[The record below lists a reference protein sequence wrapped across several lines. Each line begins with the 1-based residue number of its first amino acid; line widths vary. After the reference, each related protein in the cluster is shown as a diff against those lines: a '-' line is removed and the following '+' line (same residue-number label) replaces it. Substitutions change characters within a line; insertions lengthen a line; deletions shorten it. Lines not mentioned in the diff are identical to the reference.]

1 MNKNFLIIIFS
12 LFIISIIMIIITN
25 KERFTNVKQFTN
37 VKKNTNQC
45 NTCSQK
51 RVSPP
56 EQFTNFLKDVK
67 EYNTKPDDNSMLVD
81 VPADFFSHA
90 REEIIIPEPNKDN
103 NFPLSKELD
112 VVDPVVTH
120 PAVLPNQA
128 FKDNLFVRD
137 AGVNRAMERLN
148 KNTTENYKDAAN
160 SHSTFMVPK
169 DSKDL
174 ISYKN
179 YDEIPKEERDKMYLA
194 DIHDMMT
201 GKVNENINKDEL
213 GRIMG
218 KPIVY
223 EDVKDMYKPVFV
235 SIDPDQT
242 GEMFKN
248 IEYKFSGYT
257 DLPFG
262 SMI

>member
-1 MNKNFLIIIFS
+1 MNKNFLIIIFT
-12 LFIISIIMIIITN
+12 LFIIVIIIILYN
-25 KERFTNVKQFTN
+25 CKNNFTNIEHKI
-37 VKKNTNQC
+37 K
-45 NTCSQK
+45 
-51 RVSPP
+51 P
-56 EQFTNFLKDVK
+56 ETFDNAPINMLKDVK
-67 EYNTKPDDNSMLVD
+67 EFNTKPDNNSMLVD
-81 VPADFFSHA
+81 VPSDFYSHA
-90 REEIIIPEPNKDN
+90 KEEIIIPEINKDN

-137 AGVNRAMERLN
+137 PGVNRAMERLS
-148 KNTTENYKDAAN
+148 KNTSTNYIDAAN

-174 ISYKN
+174 ITYMQ
-179 YDEIPKEERDKMYLA
+179 YEDIPKEKRDNMFLA
-194 DIHDMMT
+194 DIHDAMT

-213 GRIMG
+213 DRIMG

-223 EDVKDMYKPVFV
+223 DDVKDMYKPVFV
-235 SIDPDQT
+235 SVDPDQT
-242 GEMFKN
+242 SEMFKN
-248 IEYKFSGYT
+248 IQYKFSGYN

>member
-1 MNKNFLIIIFS
+1 MNKNFLVIIFT
-12 LFIISIIMIIITN
+12 LFIIVIIILLYN
-25 KERFTNVKQFTN
+25 CKNNFTNIEHKIN
-37 VKKNTNQC
+37 
-45 NTCSQK
+45 
-51 RVSPP
+51 P
-56 EQFTNFLKDVK
+56 ETFENAPVNMLKDVK
-67 EYNTKPDDNSMLVD
+67 EFNTKPDNNSMLVD
-81 VPADFFSHA
+81 VPSDFFSRA
-90 REEIIIPEPNKDN
+90 KEEIIVPEINKDN

-112 VVDPVVTH
+112 VADPVVTH

-128 FKDNLFVRD
+128 FKDNLFIRD
-137 AGVNRAMERLN
+137 PGVNKALERLS
-148 KNTTENYKDAAN
+148 KNTSTNYIDAAN

-174 ISYKN
+174 ITYMQ
-179 YDEIPKEERDKMYLA
+179 YEDIPKEKRDNMFLA
-194 DIHDMMT
+194 DIHDAMT

-213 GRIMG
+213 NRIMG

-223 EDVKDMYKPVFV
+223 DDIKDMYKPVFV

-242 GEMFKN
+242 SEMFKN
-248 IEYKFSGYT
+248 IQYKFSGYT

>member
-1 MNKNFLIIIFS
+1 MLYNCNNNFSNMENKI
-12 LFIISIIMIIITN
+12 
-25 KERFTNVKQFTN
+25 KQETFEN
-37 VKKNTNQC
+37 APINM
-45 NTCSQK
+45 
-51 RVSPP
+51 
-56 EQFTNFLKDVK
+56 LKDVK
-67 EYNTKPDDNSMLVD
+67 EFNTKPDDNSMLVD
-81 VPADFFSHA
+81 VPSDFYSHA
-90 REEIIIPEPNKDN
+90 KEEIIIPEINKDN
-103 NFPLSKELD
+103 NFPLSKELE
-112 VVDPVVTH
+112 VVDPIVTH

-137 AGVNRAMERLN
+137 AGVNRAMERLS
-148 KNTTENYKDAAN
+148 KNTSTAYVDAAN

-174 ISYKN
+174 VTYTQ
-179 YDEIPKEERDKMYLA
+179 YEDIPKEKRDNMFLA
-194 DIHDMMT
+194 DIHDMMV
-201 GKVNENINKDEL
+201 GKIDEKINKDEL
-213 GRIMG
+213 DRIMG

-242 GEMFKN
+242 SEMFKN
-248 IEYKFSGYT
+248 IQYKFSGYN

>member
-1 MNKNFLIIIFS
+1 M
-12 LFIISIIMIIITN
+12 
-25 KERFTNVKQFTN
+25 
-37 VKKNTNQC
+37 
-45 NTCSQK
+45 
-51 RVSPP
+51 
-56 EQFTNFLKDVK
+56 LKDVK
-67 EYNTKPDDNSMLVD
+67 EFNTKPDNNSMLVNI
-81 VPADFFSHA
+81 PSDFYSHA
-90 REEIIIPEPNKDN
+90 KEEIIIPEINKDN

-137 AGVNRAMERLN
+137 PGVNRAMERLS
-148 KNTTENYKDAAN
+148 KNTSTNYIDAAN

-174 ISYKN
+174 ITYMQ
-179 YDEIPKEERDKMYLA
+179 YEDIPKEKRDNMFLA
-194 DIHDMMT
+194 DIHDAMT
-201 GKVNENINKDEL
+201 GKVNENINKNEL
-213 GRIMG
+213 DRIMG

-235 SIDPDQT
+235 SVDPDQT
-242 GEMFKN
+242 SEMFKN
-248 IEYKFSGYT
+248 IQYKFSGYT

>member
-1 MNKNFLIIIFS
+1 
-12 LFIISIIMIIITN
+12 
-25 KERFTNVKQFTN
+25 
-37 VKKNTNQC
+37 
-45 NTCSQK
+45 
-51 RVSPP
+51 
-56 EQFTNFLKDVK
+56 
-67 EYNTKPDDNSMLVD
+67 MLVD
-81 VPADFFSHA
+81 VPADFYSHA
-90 REEIIIPEPNKDN
+90 KEDLMVPEINKDN
-103 NFPLSKELD
+103 NFPLSKELE

-137 AGVNRAMERLN
+137 EGVNREMEQLS
-148 KNTTENYKDAAN
+148 KNTSTNYIDAAN

-174 ISYKN
+174 VTYTN
-179 YDEIPKEERDKMYLA
+179 YEDIPKEQRDKMYLA

-201 GKVNENINKDEL
+201 GKINENINKDEL
-213 GRIMG
+213 ERIMG

-235 SIDPDQT
+235 SVDPDQT

-248 IEYKFSGYT
+248 IQYKFSGYN

-262 SMI
+262 SLI

>member
-1 MNKNFLIIIFS
+1 MNKNFLIIIFT
-12 LFIISIIMIIITN
+12 LFIIVIIIMLYNCN
-25 KERFTNVKQFTN
+25 KSQTGLFSNN
-37 VKKNTNQC
+37 IKKETFENAPINM
-45 NTCSQK
+45 
-51 RVSPP
+51 
-56 EQFTNFLKDVK
+56 LKDVK
-67 EYNTKPDDNSMLVD
+67 EFNTKPDDNSMLVD
-81 VPADFFSHA
+81 VPSDFFSRA
-90 REEIIIPEPNKDN
+90 KEEIIVPPENKDN

-137 AGVNRAMERLN
+137 EGINRAMERLS
-148 KNTTENYKDAAN
+148 KNTSTNYIDAAN

-174 ISYKN
+174 ITYTQ
-179 YDEIPKEERDKMYLA
+179 YEDIPKEKRDNMYLA
-194 DIHDMMT
+194 DIHDAMT

-213 GRIMG
+213 DRIMG

-223 EDVKDMYKPVFV
+223 DDVKDMYKPVFV
-235 SIDPDQT
+235 SVDPDQT
-242 GEMFKN
+242 SEMFKN
-248 IEYKFSGYT
+248 IQYKFSGYT

>member
-1 MNKNFLIIIFS
+1 MENKI
-12 LFIISIIMIIITN
+12 
-25 KERFTNVKQFTN
+25 KQETFEN
-37 VKKNTNQC
+37 APINM
-45 NTCSQK
+45 
-51 RVSPP
+51 
-56 EQFTNFLKDVK
+56 LKDVK
-67 EYNTKPDDNSMLVD
+67 EFNTKPDNNSMLVD
-81 VPADFFSHA
+81 VPSDFYSHA
-90 REEIIIPEPNKDN
+90 KEEIIIPEINKDN
-103 NFPLSKELD
+103 NFPLSKELE

-137 AGVNRAMERLN
+137 AGVNRAIDILS
-148 KNTTENYKDAAN
+148 KNTSTAYVDAAN

-174 ISYKN
+174 VTYTQ
-179 YDEIPKEERDKMYLA
+179 YEDIPKEKRDNMFLA
-194 DIHDMMT
+194 DIHDMMV
-201 GKVNENINKDEL
+201 GKIDENINKEEL
-213 GRIMG
+213 DRIMG

-235 SIDPDQT
+235 SVDPDQT
-242 GEMFKN
+242 SEMFKN
-248 IEYKFSGYT
+248 IQYKFSGYN

>member
-1 MNKNFLIIIFS
+1 MLYNCNNTFSNTENKFKSETFENAP
-12 LFIISIIMIIITN
+12 ISM
-25 KERFTNVKQFTN
+25 
-37 VKKNTNQC
+37 
-45 NTCSQK
+45 
-51 RVSPP
+51 
-56 EQFTNFLKDVK
+56 LKDVK
-67 EYNTKPDDNSMLVD
+67 EFNTKPDDNSMLVD
-81 VPADFFSHA
+81 VPSDFFSRA
-90 REEIIIPEPNKDN
+90 REEIIVPADNKDN

-120 PAVLPNQA
+120 PVVLPNQA

-137 AGVNRAMERLN
+137 PGVNRAMERLS
-148 KNTTENYKDAAN
+148 KNTSTSYLDAAN

-169 DSKDL
+169 DSKEL
-174 ISYKN
+174 ITYMQ
-179 YDEIPKEERDKMYLA
+179 YEDIPKEQRDNMYLA
-194 DIHDMMT
+194 DIHDAMT

-213 GRIMG
+213 NRIMG

-223 EDVKDMYKPVFV
+223 EDVKNMYNPVFV

-248 IEYKFSGYT
+248 IQYKFSGYN

>member
-1 MNKNFLIIIFS
+1 MNKNFLIIVFS
-12 LFIISIIMIIITN
+12 LFIISIIIIIIKKTD
-25 KERFTNVKQFTN
+25 RFTNN
-37 VKKNTNQC
+37 VKDLGKYE
-45 NTCSQK
+45 
-51 RVSPP
+51 SPKV
-56 EQFTNFLKDVK
+56 EQFTNDIAVNQLNEVK

-81 VPADFFSHA
+81 VPPGFFSRA
-90 REEIIIPEPNKDN
+90 REEIIIPASDKNN

-112 VVDPVVTH
+112 VVDPVVTN

-137 AGVNRAMERLN
+137 AGVNRAMERLS

-160 SHSTFMVPK
+160 SHSTFVVPK

-179 YDEIPKEERDKMYLA
+179 YEDIPKEQRDKMFLA

-201 GKVNENINKDEL
+201 GKVNENINKEEL
-213 GRIMG
+213 DRIMG

-235 SIDPDQT
+235 SVDPDQT

-248 IEYKFSGYT
+248 IEYKFSGYN

-262 SMI
+262 SLI

>member
-1 MNKNFLIIIFS
+1 MLYNCNNNFSNTENKIKAESFS
-12 LFIISIIMIIITN
+12 NAPINI
-25 KERFTNVKQFTN
+25 
-37 VKKNTNQC
+37 
-45 NTCSQK
+45 
-51 RVSPP
+51 
-56 EQFTNFLKDVK
+56 LKDVK
-67 EYNTKPDDNSMLVD
+67 EFNTKPDNNSMLVD
-81 VPADFFSHA
+81 VPSDFYSHA
-90 REEIIIPEPNKDN
+90 KEEIIVPEINKDN

-137 AGVNRAMERLN
+137 SGVNQAMERLS
-148 KNTTENYKDAAN
+148 KNTSTAYVDAAN

-174 ISYKN
+174 VTYTQ
-179 YDEIPKEERDKMYLA
+179 YEDIPKEQRDNMFLA
-194 DIHDMMT
+194 DIHDAMT
-201 GKVNENINKDEL
+201 GKVNENINKDEMD
-213 GRIMG
+213 RIMG

-223 EDVKDMYKPVFV
+223 EDVKNMYNPVFV
-235 SIDPDQT
+235 SVDPDQT
-242 GEMFKN
+242 SEMFKN
-248 IEYKFSGYT
+248 IQYKFSGYN

>member
-1 MNKNFLIIIFS
+1 MLYNCNNNFSNMENKI
-12 LFIISIIMIIITN
+12 
-25 KERFTNVKQFTN
+25 KQETFEN
-37 VKKNTNQC
+37 APINM
-45 NTCSQK
+45 
-51 RVSPP
+51 
-56 EQFTNFLKDVK
+56 LKDVK
-67 EYNTKPDDNSMLVD
+67 EFNTKPDNNSMLVD
-81 VPADFFSHA
+81 VPSDFYSHA
-90 REEIIIPEPNKDN
+90 KEEIIIPEINKDN
-103 NFPLSKELD
+103 NFPLSKELE

-137 AGVNRAMERLN
+137 AGVNRAIDILS
-148 KNTTENYKDAAN
+148 KNTSTAYVDAAN

-174 ISYKN
+174 VTYTQ
-179 YDEIPKEERDKMYLA
+179 YEDIPKEKRDNMFLA
-194 DIHDMMT
+194 DIHDMMV
-201 GKVNENINKDEL
+201 GKIDENINKEEL
-213 GRIMG
+213 DRIMG

-235 SIDPDQT
+235 SVDPDQT
-242 GEMFKN
+242 SEMFKN
-248 IEYKFSGYT
+248 IQYKFSGYN

>member
-1 MNKNFLIIIFS
+1 MNKNFLIIIFT
-12 LFIISIIMIIITN
+12 LFIIVIIIMLYNCKDNFSNTEN
-25 KERFTNVKQFTN
+25 KIK
-37 VKKNTNQC
+37 
-45 NTCSQK
+45 
-51 RVSPP
+51 P
-56 EQFTNFLKDVK
+56 ETFDNAPINMLKDVK
-67 EYNTKPDDNSMLVD
+67 EFNTKPDNNSMLVN
-81 VPADFFSHA
+81 VPSDFYSHA
-90 REEIIIPEPNKDN
+90 KEEIIIPEINKDN

-137 AGVNRAMERLN
+137 PGVNRAMERLS
-148 KNTTENYKDAAN
+148 KNTSTNYIDAAN

-174 ISYKN
+174 ITYMQ
-179 YDEIPKEERDKMYLA
+179 YEDIPKEKRDNMFLA
-194 DIHDMMT
+194 DIHDAMT
-201 GKVNENINKDEL
+201 GKVNENINKNEL
-213 GRIMG
+213 DRIMG

-235 SIDPDQT
+235 SVDPDQT
-242 GEMFKN
+242 SEMFKN
-248 IEYKFSGYT
+248 IQYKFSGYT